1 MGGGIIETNGGN
13 VMKKR
18 ILSVVFAALMLSACT
33 FGFAACGE
41 QITIGAPQDNETEQG
56 GNEDVTQGGETDDPQ
71 GGDEPAV
78 RTTVTE
84 EEWGSAFRMEGIHN
98 VTMTGDVL
106 QRSYSSQS
114 PGEQRSIYF
123 FQMDGDK
130 WYLRGSDEEGFI
142 YERYYEILE
151 HFRNDTDLNL
161 EMDDYYISS
170 YLANVFEKNT
180 NQTWE
185 SYRREFMWI
194 QQVPI
199 MFVSS
204 FFGGGGFNWEYDRFI
219 FNEQLSQYEAKDIVF
234 YSETEG
240 EETEYNFEFVNIK
253 FREGKIIHFETVMD
267 GKDRNAYS
275 KTNLCITASMSFTDY
290 GTTSVTLPEVS
301 AE

>member
-1 MGGGIIETNGGN
+1 
-13 VMKKR
+13 MKKR
-18 ILSVVFAALMLSACT
+18 ILSVIFAALMLSACA

-41 QITIGAPQDNETEQG
+41 QTTIGAPQDNETEQG
-56 GNEDVTQGGETDDPQ
+56 DHGDNTQGGGTENDPQ

-84 EEWGSAFRMEGIHN
+84 EEWRSALRMDGVRN

-114 PGEQRSIYF
+114 PGEQRGIYF

-151 HFRNDTDLNL
+151 HFRNDTDVNL

-180 NQTWE
+180 NETWE

-219 FNEQLSQYEAKDIVF
+219 FNEQLSQYEAKDVVF

-253 FREGKIIHFETVMD
+253 FREGKIIHFETVMG